1 MVSAQYVYS
10 MHRLGKTYP
19 GGKEVLKDISLSFL
33 PGAKIG
39 VLGLNGAGKSTLLK
53 IMAGIEKEFTG
64 EAQAAEGLNIG
75 YLAQEPELD
84 TTLDVAGNVLS
95 GLGEVKKLVDRFNEV
110 SSRFGEELTDEEMN
124 NLINE
129 QTELQEKIDAA
140 DGWDIE
146 RKAQI
151 AMDALRVPEP
161 EADVSKLSGGEK
173 RRVALCKLLLSSP
186 DMLLLDEP
194 TNHLDAESVA
204 WLQRFLHDFP
214 GTVVTITHDR
224 YFLDEVAGWI
234 LELDRGQGIP
244 YEGNY
249 SGWLEQKQKRLE
261 VEGRKDDARVKS
273 LSRELDWVRSA
284 PKARQAKSKARLNA
298 YERLLEEQQTV
309 REDVAKIV
317 IPAGPRL
324 GDVVIEANN
333 ISKAFGSKL
342 LIEDMNFRLPPGG
355 IIGVI
360 GPNGAGKTTLFRM
373 LVGDEAPDKG
383 SLKLGDTVKLGYVDQ
398 SRDSLNDSKT
408 VWEVVSDELDELELG
423 KRTMPSRAY
432 VSLFNFKGSDQQK
445 KVSQLSGG
453 ERNRVH
459 LARMLKSGSNVLLL
473 DEPTNDLDVDTLR
486 ALEEALLEFAGCA
499 VVVSHDRWFLDRIAT
514 HILAFEGNSHVEW
527 FEGNYEAYEAD
538 KKRRLGADAAQP
550 SRIKYKPIIRN

>member
-1 MVSAQYVYS
+1 MSSHQYVYV
-10 MHRLGKTYP
+10 MHRLSKAWP
-19 GGKEVLKDISLSFL
+19 GGKEVLKNISLSFL

-53 IMAGIEKEFTG
+53 IMAGLDTEFNG
-64 EAQAAEGLNIG
+64 EAWAANGIKVG

-84 TTLDVAGNVLS
+84 TSMDVTGNVLA
-95 GLGEVKKLVDRFNEV
+95 GIGEAKELMDRFNAV
-110 SSRFGEELTDEEMN
+110 SARFAEELSDDEMN
-124 NLINE
+124 EVIAE
-129 QTELQEKIDAA
+129 QAELQEKIDAI
-140 DGWDIE
+140 DGWDLE
-146 RKAQI
+146 RKAEI
-151 AMDALRVPEP
+151 AMDALRVP
-161 EADVSKLSGGEK
+161 AGDSDVTKLSGGEK
-173 RRVALCKLLLSSP
+173 RRVALCKLLLSAP

-234 LELDRGQGIP
+234 LELDRGAGIP

-261 VEGRKDDARVKS
+261 QEGKAEDARVKS
-273 LSRELDWVRSA
+273 LSRELDWVRAA
-284 PKARQAKSKARLNA
+284 PKARQAKSKARINA
-298 YERLLEEQQTV
+298 YEKMLADEGQRQIDT
-309 REDVAKIV
+309 AKIH

-324 GDVVIEANN
+324 GDIVINAEGL
-333 ISKAFGSKL
+333 SKGFGERL
-342 LIEDMNFRLPPGG
+342 LIDDLSFRLPPGG
-355 IIGVI
+355 IVGVI

-373 LVGDEAPDKG
+373 ITGGESPDNG
-383 SLKLGDTVKLGYVDQ
+383 TFTVGDTVKLGYVDQ
-398 SRDSLNDSKT
+398 SRDDLDDSKT
-408 VWEVVSDELDELELG
+408 VWEVISDGLDEVELG

-432 VSLFNFKGSDQQK
+432 VGQFNFKGGDQQK
-445 KVSQLSGG
+445 RVGQLSGG

-459 LARMLKSGSNVLLL
+459 LARMLKSGANLLLL

-486 ALEEALLEFAGCA
+486 ALEEALDDFAGCA

-538 KKRRLGADAAQP
+538 RKRRLGAEADRP
-550 SRIKYKPIIRN
+550 TRIKYKPISR